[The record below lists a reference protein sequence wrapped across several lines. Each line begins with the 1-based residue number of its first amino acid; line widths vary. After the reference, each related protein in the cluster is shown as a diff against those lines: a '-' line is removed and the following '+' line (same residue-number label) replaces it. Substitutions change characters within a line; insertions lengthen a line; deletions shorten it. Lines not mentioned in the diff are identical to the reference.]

1 MIPAHCRFQVD
12 LVPAHSVIWL
22 FLQDDLHRAIDP
34 IYNEALCREIDRL
47 AQAIPHDQLAIQ
59 FDVASAVFARLQ
71 RNEPNAYGHNKE
83 EMIETFGT
91 ILAGLADHVPADI
104 ELLFHFCYG
113 DSNHRHVV
121 EPIDMGDMVVLANY
135 LSRIIRRSIQL
146 IHMPVPRDRCDDAYV
161 EPLRRLELRP
171 ETQLCLGLVVYTDG
185 VGGTR
190 RRLATA
196 EKYVKNFAIATEC
209 GFGRRPPET
218 IPELLRIHAAAA
230 E

>member
-1 MIPAHCRFQVD
+1 
-12 LVPAHSVIWL
+12 
-22 FLQDDLHRAIDP
+22 
-34 IYNEALCREIDRL
+34 LCREIDRL

-71 RNEPNAYGHNKE
+71 RNEPTYGRNKE

-113 DSNHRHVV
+113 DSNHRHVI
-121 EPIDMGDMVVLANY
+121 EPTDMADMVVLANY
-135 LSRIIRRSIQL
+135 LSRRIRRSIQL
-146 IHMPVPRDRCDDAYV
+146 IHMPVPRDRCDYAYF
-161 EPLRRLELRP
+161 EPLRRLELRR
-171 ETQLCLGLVVYTDG
+171 ETQLCLGLVHYTDG

-196 EKYVKNFAIATEC
+196 
-209 GFGRRPPET
+209 
-218 IPELLRIHAAAA
+218 
-230 E
+230 